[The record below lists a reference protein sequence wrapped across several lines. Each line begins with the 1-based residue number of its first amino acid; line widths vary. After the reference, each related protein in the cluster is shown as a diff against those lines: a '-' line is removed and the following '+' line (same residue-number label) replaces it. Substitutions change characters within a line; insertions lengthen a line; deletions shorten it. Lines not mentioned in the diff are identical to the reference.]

1 MSCHAITVVR
11 NEVFRVRKNGGGSY
25 ITALDLVSNFLT
37 DFNAARTN
45 PGWRLP
51 VGWLL
56 LAAIIGCGPPL
67 TDPSSK
73 NMSGIW
79 TSTLKMGAVS
89 NVQMTVTQSADG
101 AVQGTWVAALS
112 PLDPVCP
119 PGLNGNPT
127 GPVSG
132 TNTILEVRLS
142 LLGIGD
148 FTGQLDD
155 SRTLRGSFQSC
166 GAHYEFVFNAAPT
179 G

>member
-1 MSCHAITVVR
+1 MLPVPEYSWQLAAIDDSALTQAARMSCHAITVVR

-79 TSTLKMGAVS
+79 
-89 NVQMTVTQSADG
+89 
-101 AVQGTWVAALS
+101 
-112 PLDPVCP
+112 
-119 PGLNGNPT
+119 
-127 GPVSG
+127 
-132 TNTILEVRLS
+132 
-142 LLGIGD
+142 
-148 FTGQLDD
+148 
-155 SRTLRGSFQSC
+155 
-166 GAHYEFVFNAAPT
+166 
-179 G
+179 